1 AAWGGVTDPIGP
13 GRSGD
18 RETRVDDPP
27 VVDAHARAEPPTG
40 LQPRARLA
48 VTDRTREPDR
58 AELLRVTLVPAP
70 DHREVLVDP
79 DQDAPRVG
87 LAPVPASDDDERLL
101 VLGADGVAQLPER
114 VRARLPVGED
124 HRDGVGVVLGRLDG
138 VRQPARDRPR

>member
-70 DHREVLVDP
+70 DHREVLGDP

-87 LAPVPASDDDERLL
+87 LAPVPAPDDDERLL
-101 VLGADGVAQLPER
+101 VLGADRGDQLLQR

-124 HRDGVGVVLGRLDG
+124 HRDRPGGVLGRLG
-138 VRQPARDRPR
+138 RGRTPRR